1 MEMTGDRIRL
11 RKSMD
16 QAKAGAY
23 GEAIDLYET
32 KEFNESDPE
41 AISYYALSIAT
52 VDGKVRKAAKLCHD
66 AWKLDR
72 NNPVIYHNL
81 GKIYILAGRK
91 KEALKVLKK
100 GLQKPG
106 GKDSGIATLIN
117 SLGRRRLPILS
128 MFPRESRT
136 NKFLGSLTA
145 KFHKGN
151 S

>member
-1 MEMTGDRIRL
+1 MKMAGDRIRL
-11 RKSMD
+11 RKSID
-16 QAKAGAY
+16 QAKAGAFS
-23 GEAIDLYET
+23 EAIDLFES
-32 KEFNESDPE
+32 KEFNKSDPE

-52 VDGKVRKAAKLCHD
+52 VDGKLRKAAKLCHE

-91 KEALKVLKK
+91 KEALKVLEK

-106 GKDSGIATLIN
+106 GKDAGIATLIN
-117 SLGRRRLPILS
+117 SMGRRRRPVLS

-136 NKFLGSLTA
+136 NKFLGSITA

-151 S
+151 